1 VVFVIT
7 GGNGTLQLINAGET
21 DAQGIARTELT
32 LLSPAG
38 ATITV
43 QATFGTENVMFTST
57 VGNPNIAPKASGIPE
72 IEQNPGETTSVV
84 TWEDRSNN
92 ESGFHIE
99 RSLDNQN
106 WTRIGTVP
114 KNATTYSDSGLT
126 PDRPHSYRIV
136 AFN

>member
-1 VVFVIT
+1 
-7 GGNGTLQLINAGET
+7 
-21 DAQGIARTELT
+21 
-32 LLSPAG
+32 
-38 ATITV
+38 
-43 QATFGTENVMFTST
+43 MFTST
-57 VGNPNIAPKASGIPE
+57 VGNPNLAPKASGRPA
-72 IEQNPGETTSVV
+72 IEQNPGETTCLV

-114 KNATTYSDSGLT
+114 KNTTTYSDSGLT